1 MMYLLFIVYEG
12 VINMLDLYVSQYCP
26 YCKKVMNYLDENNIE
41 YKMLDVGEA
50 ENFNKLVKLGGKDQ
64 VPFLNDTDNDVLMYE
79 SSDIINYISKL

>member
-1 MMYLLFIVYEG
+1 MMYLLFIVYKG